1 MFWTGVRSNGPSDVG
16 CHDIVLTLP
25 LQDERG
31 EERRREGRPA
41 TRRQVDADWDDA
53 AAADAADVSDAG
65 DADAADAADA
75 SDADVGSGDNS
86 DED

>member
-31 EERRREGRPA
+31 EERRREGWPA

-53 AAADAADVSDAG
+53 AAADAAD
-65 DADAADAADA
+65 A

>member
-31 EERRREGRPA
+31 EERRRREGRPA
-41 TRRQVDADWDDA
+41 TRREVGAGCDDA
-53 AAADAADVSDAG
+53 A
-65 DADAADAADA
+65 
-75 SDADVGSGDNS
+75 DADVGSGDNS

>member
-1 MFWTGVRSNGPSDVG
+1 MLFWTGVRSNGPSDVG

-31 EERRREGRPA
+31 EERRREGWPA
-41 TRRQVDADWDDA
+41 TRREVGADWDDA
-53 AAADAADVSDAG
+53 ADAA
-65 DADAADAADA
+65 AADA

-86 DED
+86 D

>member
-41 TRRQVDADWDDA
+41 TRREVGAGCDDA
-53 AAADAADVSDAG
+53 GDAG
-65 DADAADAADA
+65 DADVGDADAADA
-75 SDADVGSGDNS
+75 SDADVGSNDNS

>member
-41 TRRQVDADWDDA
+41 TRREVGADWDDA
-53 AAADAADVSDAG
+53 A
-65 DADAADAADA
+65 DAADADSADA